1 MFTQKNLL
9 TLLLAPM
16 FALSLH
22 AQDAMPSPARANENR
37 SVPVPSVIVSPLC
50 EEDKVCRE
58 LTLENLLAVL
68 EEYGVKHKD
77 IVAAQAVLETGHF
90 TSEVCHSCHNLFGLR
105 HPGDGSYYTFDTW
118 EESVKAYRDDVQYK
132 YNGGDYYAFLSR
144 IGYAEDRR
152 YVSKVKRVQK
162 EYMALLTR
170 EADSVE

>member
-1 MFTQKNLL
+1 MFTQRNLL

-22 AQDAMPSPARANENR
+22 AQDAMPSPARASENR
-37 SVPVPSVIVSPLC
+37 STPVPNVIVSPLC

-162 EYMALLTR
+162 EYLTQLMR

>member
-1 MFTQKNLL
+1 
-9 TLLLAPM
+9 M
-16 FALSLH
+16 FALSLE
-22 AQDAMPSPARANENR
+22 AQDALPCPARANQDR
-37 SVPVPSVIVSPLC
+37 PMPAPCVTVSAPC
-50 EEDKVCRE
+50 SEDRVCRE

-68 EEYGVKHKD
+68 EEYGVKHRD

-105 HPGDGSYYTFDTW
+105 HPSDGSYYTFDTW

-170 EADSVE
+170 GAGGVE